1 MGKSNPTP
9 LHINSIINRIKDT
22 SYQQLYSKIKNSP
35 RLQTYAPFK
44 HTFEFENYLD
54 FIRKNII
61 DRNESIC
68 S

>member
-9 LHINSIINRIKDT
+9 LHINSIINRIKDK
-22 SYQQLYSKIKNSP
+22 SYQQLYSKIKKSP

-54 FIRKNII
+54 LY
-61 DRNESIC
+61 
-68 S
+68 

>member
-22 SYQQLYSKIKNSP
+22 SYQQLYSKIKKSP

-54 FIRKNII
+54 LY
-61 DRNESIC
+61 
-68 S
+68 